1 MKIVTANDPNIRW
14 AKTTISMTFMSWAYS
29 VTHEATVRGNCSA
42 MDNLDAALNTVY
54 DALPVDGYGVPYL
67 TLTDASGEILE
78 DGDEDDRQTE
88 WLMRLLVSAH
98 VVRIE
103 EVKP

>member
-1 MKIVTANDPNIRW
+1 MQIVTMNDPNVRW

-29 VTHEATVRGNCSA
+29 ATHEATVMGNCSA
-42 MDNLDAALNTVY
+42 MDNLDIALNAVY

-67 TLTDASGEILE
+67 TLTDAEGGTLE

-88 WLMRLLVSAH
+88 WLMSLLVSAH
-98 VVRIE
+98 VVSIE
-103 EVKP
+103 EFKP